1 METLVETPEQATSAA
16 LLLDRDAPMP
26 APPRVTVR
34 YADYRALD
42 LDDNF
47 FYELLQGELVKKAV
61 PSPLHQRI
69 VRKILLVLE
78 NFRTAQNLGGEVFTS
93 PIDVFLDDEN
103 APQPDVLFIR
113 EENKQ
118 IITQD
123 GIVGAPDIAVEVVSP
138 SSVIRDRITKMRVY
152 AQFGVQEYWVIDV
165 NNVTLEIYRNTAGTF
180 ELDNYA
186 VETGTAE
193 SRVLQGLTLDI
204 ATLFAS

>member
-1 METLVETPEQATSAA
+1 MVAAEEPHDVLNGASTL
-16 LLLDRDAPMP
+16 
-26 APPRVTVR
+26 PRVT
-34 YADYRALD
+34 YAEYRALD
-42 LDDNF
+42 IDDNF
-47 FYELLQGELVKKAV
+47 FYELLQGELVKKAA

-69 VRKILLVLE
+69 VRKTLLALE
-78 NFRTAQNLGGEVFTS
+78 QFRTAQNIGGEVFMS

-123 GIVGAPDIAVEVVSP
+123 GIVGAPDIVVEVVSP
-138 SSVIRDRITKMRVY
+138 SSVVRDRVLKMRLY
-152 AQFGVQEYWVIDV
+152 AQFGVAEYWIIDV
-165 NNVTLEIYRNTAGTF
+165 NNITFEIYRNDAGTF

-186 VETGTAE
+186 VEAGTVQ
-193 SRVLQGLTLDI
+193 SRVLQGLVLDV